1 MKEIQV
7 VLGRNASFEAKM
19 LKNQESKEQYDCVLQ
34 VGNARFAYTKKAKSP
49 HEISL
54 KDELFSFVAYGNLYE
69 PGMTALEYANCQE
82 PPMKLLEAEKEMEI
96 SKEYYEELH
105 KEFDDDELEVLFY
118 NFEETA
124 ENEHEM

>member
-1 MKEIQV
+1 MKETQV
-7 VLGRNASFEAKM
+7 VLGRNASLKAKM
-19 LKNQESKEQYDCVLQ
+19 SKNQESYDCVLQ

-54 KDELFSFVAYGNLYE
+54 KDELFSFIAYGSLYE

-82 PPMKLLEAEKEMEI
+82 PPMKLSKAEKEMEI
-96 SKEYYEELH
+96 SKGYYEELH
-105 KEFDDDELEVLFY
+105 KEFDDDELEALFY
-118 NFEETA
+118 NFEEIA